1 MYCANMKEFYILSFH
16 RCFIHILSHILAI
29 ALCCVLGLKEMS
41 INVTENVLVENYQY
55 LYQ

>member
-1 MYCANMKEFYILSFH
+1 MYCANMKEFYILNFH

-29 ALCCVLGLKEMS
+29 ALSCVLGLKEMS